1 MTANDNRATFAKDL
15 AALIRMAPSILPD
28 SRLLIDAVDGLVA
41 RLTLET
47 RSPIGV
53 WSTGQSFESLRKQWE
68 TISLWNRA
76 TGPHFERRTD
86 LKRQEEE

>member
-1 MTANDNRATFAKDL
+1 MTDNDNRARFARDL

-28 SRLLIDAVDGLVA
+28 SRLLIDEVNGLVA
-41 RLTLET
+41 TLMLET

-53 WSTGQSFESLRKQWE
+53 WSTGRDFDSIRKQWE